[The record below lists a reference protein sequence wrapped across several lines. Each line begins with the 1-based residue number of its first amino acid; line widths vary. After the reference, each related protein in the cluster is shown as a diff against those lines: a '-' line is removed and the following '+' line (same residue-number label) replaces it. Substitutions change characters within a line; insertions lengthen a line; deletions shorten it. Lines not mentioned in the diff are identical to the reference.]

1 MSQILSA
8 WEKQYSAVEKEAIV
22 IIEAVRKWLHFRKR
36 RHLTIVTDQEAVSF
50 MFSQTNCAKIKNS
63 KIISWHL
70 ELSQLHYDIRHKLG
84 VYNVAPDA

>member
-1 MSQILSA
+1 
-8 WEKQYSAVEKEAIV
+8 
-22 IIEAVRKWLHFRKR
+22 
-36 RHLTIVTDQEAVSF
+36 